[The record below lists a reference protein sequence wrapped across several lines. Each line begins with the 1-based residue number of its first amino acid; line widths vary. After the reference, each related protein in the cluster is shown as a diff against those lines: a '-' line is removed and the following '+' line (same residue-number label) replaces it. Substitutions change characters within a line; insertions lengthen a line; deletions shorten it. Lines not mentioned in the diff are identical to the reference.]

1 MNLKRRG
8 VGMQKSPYAVGDL
21 MRECGQEVRQGGKN
35 PVPQCVMRT
44 VAELNDMSN
53 RYAPTTKSRK

>member
-21 MRECGQEVRQGGKN
+21 MRECGQKVRQGGKS
-35 PVPQCVMRT
+35 PVPPCVMQT
-44 VAELNDMSN
+44 VAEKAAWRCSGNDGC
-53 RYAPTTKSRK
+53 

>member
-21 MRECGQEVRQGGKN
+21 MRECGQKVRQGGKS
-35 PVPQCVMRT
+35 PVPQCVMHVGAEK
-44 VAELNDMSN
+44 VA
-53 RYAPTTKSRK
+53 